1 VRSSLEALLATGR
14 VVLADGATGTNYFAM
29 GLEAGEPPELWNVEH
44 PERVQEL
51 HRAFVD
57 AGSDLILTN
66 TFGGNRHRLKLHRA
80 EGRVFELNRRAAEL
94 AREVADAAARPVVV
108 AGSVGPTG
116 ELFAPL
122 GALTDDDAVATFTE
136 QIEGLKAGGAD
147 VAWIET
153 MSAAEELR
161 AAALAAMAVGIPYT
175 ATGSFDTAGRT
186 MMGLHP
192 AAFAD
197 VFTGL
202 EPQPLALGANCGV
215 GASDIL
221 VTLLEMA
228 DGRGAKHLISK
239 GNCGVPQFQG
249 ADIVYSGTPDLMAEY
264 ARMAVDGGAAI
275 VGGCCGTSPD
285 HVRAMRAAIDAH
297 SAVAPPSHAQIV
309 ERIGPLANA
318 SPETNAQQSARG
330 RERRRAR

>member
-1 VRSSLEALLATGR
+1 MRSSLEALLATGR

-29 GLEAGEPPELWNVEH
+29 GLESGEPPELWNVSH
-44 PERVQEL
+44 PERVQQL

-57 AGSDLILTN
+57 AGSDVILTN

-80 EGRVFELNRRAAEL
+80 EDRVFELNRRAAEL
-94 AREVADAAARPVVV
+94 AREVADAAPRPVVV

-122 GALTDDDAVATFTE
+122 GALTDDDALDAFTE
-136 QIEGLKAGGAD
+136 QIEGLAAGGAD

-153 MSAAEELR
+153 MSAPEELR
-161 AAALAAMAVGIPYT
+161 AAARAAIAVGIPYT

-192 AAFAD
+192 ASFAD
-197 VFTGL
+197 VFADL
-202 EPQPLALGANCGV
+202 EPAPLAIGANCGV

-228 DGRGAKHLISK
+228 EAHGGNRLISK
-239 GNCGVPQFQG
+239 GNCGVPQFSG
-249 ADIVYSGTPDLMAEY
+249 AEIVYSGTPDLMAEY

-275 VGGCCGTSPD
+275 VGGCCGTSPE
-285 HVRAMRAAIDAH
+285 HVRAMRIALDAH
-297 SAVAPPSHAQIV
+297 TTEDPPSPEQIID
-309 ERIGPLANA
+309 RIGPLANA
-318 SPETNAQQSARG
+318 MPETHAAQSARG